1 VLNSESPVAIAA
13 QALVA
18 MALIVAASWLA
29 YLDPAQRGPL
39 GGALLIAMGSAAT
52 WFFSQRTQVATA
64 HMVTNSMATM
74 ATQVAAS
81 TPGPAGAAGPTG
93 PRGPAG
99 PQQEAPPP

>member
-1 VLNSESPVAIAA
+1 VLNNESPVAIAA

-18 MALIVAASWLA
+18 MALIAAASWLA
-29 YLDPAQRGPL
+29 YIDPAQRQAL
-39 GGALLIAMGSAAT
+39 GGAVLIAMGSAAT

-81 TPGPAGAAGPTG
+81 TPGPTGAVGPPG
-93 PRGPAG
+93 PPGP
-99 PQQEAPPP
+99 PQEAHP